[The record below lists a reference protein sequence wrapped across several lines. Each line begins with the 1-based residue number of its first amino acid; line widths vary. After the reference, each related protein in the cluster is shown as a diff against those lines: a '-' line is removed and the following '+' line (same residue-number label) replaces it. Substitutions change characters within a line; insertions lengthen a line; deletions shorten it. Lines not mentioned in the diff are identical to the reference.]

1 MNTTLKTDN
10 QVKIELNKNS
20 NRILKRD
27 DILSNSSSFSSANS
41 GGRYGINYNLST
53 NKVTTISDGY
63 LSRNQNF
70 QENVSNVITNYKI
83 SRINIDSRFR
93 NKDPKNII
101 DKYLNLNSPFE
112 FKKNSNIMK
121 INIPFKHSIKVNDNI
136 TISNVQSLKKTLLPS
151 TLTLKKNSSYIY
163 INYVNHGLT
172 ENNNIVKISNVKN
185 NDVNNYYFNN
195 IPLSL
200 INNSNYVNIIDS
212 DNLKININIFSDNDY
227 NYDGDTYDV
236 EFITLNGVHI
246 KYINAS
252 YPIINDVQQG
262 YLSVVE
268 SSSNYINVKL
278 SVNASYDTEKP
289 VGNDNIQLGVIT
301 STIDGY
307 PDPEYYRFDL
317 KKTYYKVKK
326 IKLVSSEIPN
336 TEMLIKS
343 KPDSIKNNSFYFQ
356 ILDDADT
363 IYKAEIAPGNYTAS
377 SLSIELSSKINNI
390 DRVFGNYILSSTRD
404 NYYGSCISNIT
415 INPANNLFSI
425 QILSTITLS
434 KAIVTEDINE
444 YSDSYYRII
453 VTHPYHNLNAGDS
466 ITISGSTSIL
476 QNTVNSVKYYIPEN
490 IINKTHIIESVRGLN
505 NYVIKLPKY
514 NAETNTVSTNNDT
527 GGNAISI
534 TYPLSIRL
542 LFNYSDTF
550 GSVLGFKNAGD
561 ENSITNYAKIITN
574 NTLYVNNSNINS
586 VGLPNNN
593 VAVLNFKTYPYIL
606 MVSEIFNPVINY
618 KDSTGV
624 FAKLGLGNEP
634 GSIIYDQ
641 YVQITEDIPNTF
653 TFLNELQF
661 QFLTPDGKTYN
672 FNGYDHS
679 YTLEIYEELEVEK
692 RDN

>member
-1 MNTTLKTDN
+1 MDTILKTDN
-10 QVKIELNKNS
+10 QIKIELNKKS
-20 NRILKRD
+20 DRILKKD
-27 DILSNSSSFSSANS
+27 VIPSQTGNIE
-41 GGRYGINYNLST
+41 RYGISYNLNT
-53 NKVTTISDGY
+53 NKSKTISDRH
-63 LSRNQNF
+63 LLRDQRFS
-70 QENVSNVITNYKI
+70 ENSENLENDKVITNYKV

-101 DKYLNLNSPFE
+101 GKYINLNAPFE
-112 FKKNSNIMK
+112 FKQNSNIMK
-121 INIPFKHSIKVNDNI
+121 INLPIKHNIKVNDNI

-163 INYVNHGLT
+163 INYDNHGLFGS
-172 ENNNIVKISNVKN
+172 NNIIKISNVQN
-185 NDVNNYYFNN
+185 NDVNNYYLNN

-200 INNSNYVNIIDS
+200 INNTNNVEIVDN

-227 NYDGDTYDV
+227 VYNGDTYDI
-236 EFITLNGVHI
+236 EFLTLSGVHI

-268 SSSNYINVKL
+268 TGTNYINVKL
-278 SVNASYDTEKP
+278 SVNATYDSINS
-289 VGNDNIQLGVIT
+289 VGNDYVQLGLIT

-307 PDPEYYRFDL
+307 PDPEYYRFEL

-326 IKLVSSEIPN
+326 IKLVSTEIPN

-343 KPDSIKNNSFYFQ
+343 KPSSIKNNSFYFQ

-363 IYKAEIAPGNYTAS
+363 VYKAEIAPGNYNAS
-377 SLSIELSSKINNI
+377 SLAVELSNKINSI
-390 DRVFGNYILSSTRD
+390 DRIFGNYISKD
-404 NYYGSCISNIT
+404 NYYSKCISNIV
-415 INPANNLFSI
+415 INPYNNLFSI
-425 QILSTITLS
+425 QILATITLS
-434 KAIVTEDINE
+434 KAIVTEDIKQYN
-444 YSDSYYRII
+444 DSYYRII

-466 ITISGSTSIL
+466 VTITGSTSVL
-476 QNTVNSVKYYIPEN
+476 QSSDNLVKYYIPESV
-490 IINKTHIIESVRGLN
+490 INRTHTIESVRGLN
-505 NYVIKLPKY
+505 NYVIKLLKY
-514 NAETNTVSTNNDT
+514 NPETNVVNTNNDT
-527 GGNAISI
+527 GGNAINI
-534 TYPLSIRL
+534 TYLVAIRL

-550 GSVLGFKNAGD
+550 GSVLGFKNIGD
-561 ENSITNYAKIITN
+561 ENSITNYDKTITN
-574 NTLYVNNSNINS
+574 NSLYVNSSNINS

-593 VAVLNFKTYPYIL
+593 VAMLNFKTYPYIL

-624 FAKLGLGNEP
+624 FAKLALGNEP

-641 YVQITEDIPNTF
+641 YAQITENIPNTF

-679 YTLEIYEELEVEK
+679 YTLEIYEELEIEK
-692 RDN
+692 KEN